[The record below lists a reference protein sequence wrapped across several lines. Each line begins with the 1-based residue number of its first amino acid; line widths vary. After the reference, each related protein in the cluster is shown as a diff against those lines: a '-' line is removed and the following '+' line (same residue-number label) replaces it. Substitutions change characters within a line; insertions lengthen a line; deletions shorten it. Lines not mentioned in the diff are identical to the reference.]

1 MEHGSAPQ
9 ARRAELYLEHIA
21 QRYGPEP
28 RCKTP
33 PTAVPAPAAPPP
45 AETRPNG

>member
-1 MEHGSAPQ
+1 MAHGIAPQ